1 MALSS
6 LEVDLS
12 GVEEG
17 QTMTVKWRGKPVFIR
32 HRTDAEIN
40 QSAEVALSELRD
52 PQKDVDRAIN
62 PKVGWGGGAG
72 GGVLLLRAALM
83 PALQAP
89 HEKLRSIHSSLA
101 RPPTQG
107 KGPLR

>member
-62 PKVGWGGGAG
+62 PKVGR
-72 GGVLLLRAALM
+72 GGVGWREAAAAALRGCCHRQSC
-83 PALQAP
+83 A
-89 HEKLRSIHSSLA
+89 SSA
-101 RPPTQG
+101 S
-107 KGPLR
+107 

>member
-17 QTMTVKWRGKPVFIR
+17 TTITVKWRGKPVFIR
-32 HRTDAEIN
+32 HRTDAEIA

-62 PKVGWGGGAG
+62 PKVGGRQRGDEAGA
-72 GGVLLLRAALM
+72 
-83 PALQAP
+83 AP
-89 HEKLRSIHSSLA
+89 NNLGTCYVNRLFP
-101 RPPTQG
+101 RG
-107 KGPLR
+107 L